1 METELK
7 YIELKT
13 GFSDNGP
20 AWISKV
26 ETSKSGQTIY
36 FNDMALKRLKTP
48 GIGANHFDIE
58 TGEEYWISGI
68 KKNGLDRHWAGS
80 GKVMIDEDI
89 VEEYLNLINRTDL
102 NKTKHIIVSTNK
114 SFDKSRFDSIENQK
128 SEIPDYTHM
137 EYYKWY
143 WDNNRKKLVK
153 E

>member
-20 AWISKV
+20 AWISRI

-36 FNDMALKRLKTP
+36 FNNMALKSLKTT

-58 TGEEYWISGI
+58 SGEEYWISGI
-68 KKNGLDRHWAGS
+68 KKNRTDRHWAGS
-80 GKVMIDEDI
+80 GKIMIDEDI
-89 VEEYLNLINRTDL
+89 VEEYLNFINCSDL
-102 NKTKHIIVSTNK
+102 DKSKYIIVSIEKT
-114 SFDKSRFDSIENQK
+114 FDKTRFDKIENQK
-128 SEIPDYTHM
+128 SEIPDYSHM

-143 WDNNRKKLVK
+143 WDNNRKKLIK

>member
-1 METELK
+1 MVTEIK

-20 AWISKV
+20 AWIAEV
-26 ETSKSGQTIY
+26 EMSKSGQTIY
-36 FNDMALKRLKTP
+36 FNDSALKKLKTP

-58 TGEEYWISGI
+58 TGDEYWISGI

-89 VEEYLNLINRTDL
+89 VQNYLHLTNCSKLD
-102 NKTKHIIVSTNK
+102 KTKYDIISINK
-114 SFDKSRFDSIENQK
+114 DFDKSRFNMIENQQ
-128 SEIPDYTHM
+128 SEVPSY
-137 EYYKWY
+137 ENLSYYQWY
-143 WDNNRKKLVK
+143 WDNNRKKLIK

>member
-1 METELK
+1 METKLT

-36 FNDMALKRLKTP
+36 FNNMALKRLKTP

-68 KKNGLDRHWAGS
+68 KKNRLDRHWAGS
-80 GKVMIDEDI
+80 GLVMIDEEVVD
-89 VEEYLNLINRTDL
+89 EYLKFL
-102 NKTKHIIVSTNK
+102 NYVELDKSKYVIVSIEK
-114 SFDKSRFDSIENQK
+114 SFDKSRFDKIENRESRVPNY
-128 SEIPDYTHM
+128 SEL
-137 EYYKWY
+137 EYCKWY
-143 WDNNRKKLVK
+143 WDNNKKKLIK

>member
-1 METELK
+1 MSSRIM
-7 YIELKT
+7 YIELKS

-20 AWISKV
+20 AWISRV

-36 FNDMALKRLKTP
+36 FNDMALKKLKTP

-80 GKVMIDEDI
+80 GKVMIDED
-89 VEEYLNLINRTDL
+89 VVDEYLKFTDSTEL
-102 NKTKHIIVSTNK
+102 DKSKYIIVSIEK
-114 SFDKSRFDSIENQK
+114 LFDKSRFDKIENRESSVPDY
-128 SEIPDYTHM
+128 SEI

-143 WDNNRKKLVK
+143 WDNNKKKLIK

>member
-1 METELK
+1 MKTEIR

-20 AWISKV
+20 AWIAEV
-26 ETSKSGQTIY
+26 ELSKSGQTIY
-36 FNDMALKRLKTP
+36 FNDCALKKLKTP

-58 TGEEYWISGI
+58 SGEEYWISGM

-89 VEEYLNLINRTDL
+89 VQRYLDQISCSKLD
-102 NKTKHIIVSTNK
+102 KTKYDVISINK
-114 SFDKSRFDSIENQK
+114 EFDKSRFNKIENQK
-128 SEIPDYTHM
+128 SRVPDYSELEIHQ
-137 EYYKWY
+137 WY
-143 WDNNRKKLVK
+143 WDNNQKKLII

>member
-13 GFSDNGP
+13 GFSDNGL
-20 AWISKV
+20 AWISRI

-36 FNDMALKRLKTP
+36 FNNMALKRLKTT

-58 TGEEYWISGI
+58 SGEEYWISGI
-68 KKNGLDRHWAGS
+68 KKNRTDRHWAGS
-80 GKVMIDEDI
+80 GKIMIDEDI
-89 VEEYLNLINRTDL
+89 VEEYLNFINCSDL
-102 NKTKHIIVSTNK
+102 DKSKYIIVSIEKT
-114 SFDKSRFDSIENQK
+114 FDKTRFDKIENQK
-128 SEIPDYTHM
+128 SEIPDYLHM

-143 WDNNRKKLVK
+143 WDNNRKKLIK